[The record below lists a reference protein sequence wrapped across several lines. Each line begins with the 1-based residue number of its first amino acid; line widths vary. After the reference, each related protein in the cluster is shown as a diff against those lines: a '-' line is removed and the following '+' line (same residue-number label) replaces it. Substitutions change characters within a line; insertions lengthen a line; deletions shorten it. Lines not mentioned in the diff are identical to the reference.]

1 MKKSGMISTGRVH
14 SDHAGSSEN
23 TALTL
28 LSPAALA
35 EDTMWNNALE
45 GLEIS
50 ELAGLFGGD

>member
-1 MKKSGMISTGRVH
+1 MKKSGMISTGRVR
-14 SDHAGSSEN
+14 SDHVSSSEN

-28 LSPAALA
+28 LPPAALA

-45 GLEIS
+45 GLDIS